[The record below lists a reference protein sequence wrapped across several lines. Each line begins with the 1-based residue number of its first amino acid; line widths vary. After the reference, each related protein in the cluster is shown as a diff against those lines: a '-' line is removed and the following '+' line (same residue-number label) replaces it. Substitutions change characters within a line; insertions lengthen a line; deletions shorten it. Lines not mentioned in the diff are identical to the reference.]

1 MSSIIIWRKPGMY
14 RKGKWSVN
22 CDVGYFISF
31 EITKYIEYELKIK
44 SLSYNFCVANNH
56 YIVF

>member
-1 MSSIIIWRKPGMY
+1 MY

-22 CDVGYFISF
+22 CGVGYFISF

-44 SLSYNFCVANNH
+44 LCFIKIEIEN
-56 YIVF
+56 